1 VQFSTAVTAELIGGT
16 SDQQSSSEGSRYHPD
31 AKMGDVG
38 YQFPRPAYPARRP
51 PYPAPKQVAVLMLRD
66 RWYTHSVEVILRE
79 SAEPAAALLRR

>member
-1 VQFSTAVTAELIGGT
+1 VQFSTAVTAELIGVT

-31 AKMGDVG
+31 AQIGVG
-38 YQFPRPAYPARRP
+38 YQFPRPAYP
-51 PYPAPKQVAVLMLRD
+51 PAGRLTMPRSKYAVLTLRD